1 MQFSHNQKMDVPAFV
16 VWLRS
21 NAISLA
27 RSEYAKTDDKRKAEQ
42 CQTLETAVF

>member
-1 MQFSHNQKMDVPAFV
+1 VVQFARNQKMDVPSFV

-27 RSEYAKTDDKRKAEQ
+27 NSEYAKQADE
-42 CQTLETAVF
+42 